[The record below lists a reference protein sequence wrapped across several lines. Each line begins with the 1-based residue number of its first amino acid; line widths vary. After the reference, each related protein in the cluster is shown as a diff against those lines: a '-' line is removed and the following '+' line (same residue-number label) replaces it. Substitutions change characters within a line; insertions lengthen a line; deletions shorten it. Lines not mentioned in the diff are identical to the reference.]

1 MAVIVPALKLPE
13 PSLATI
19 VEAVLALVALDVTV
33 NVCAEPPLNVAEPDR
48 PVPDVAKVNEFATE
62 PAEPVVFWLSVGI
75 SAATIALN
83 VGAPA
88 APLGAAK
95 NVFAVW
101 LAKLDGKTDK
111 VPPRVIVPVVVI
123 VPPVSVSPLTV
134 PEVATEVTVP
144 VVGVVHVGEAD
155 VPPEVNT

>member
-1 MAVIVPALKLPE
+1 LVAVVAVEALPLNVAVIVPALKFPE

-19 VEAVLALVALDVTV
+19 VDAVFALVALEVTV
-33 NVCAEPPLNVAEPDR
+33 NVCAELPLNVAEPDN
-48 PVPDVAKVNEFATE
+48 PVPDTANVKEFATE

-95 NVFAVW
+95 
-101 LAKLDGKTDK
+101 K
-111 VPPRVIVPVVVI
+111 
-123 VPPVSVSPLTV
+123 
-134 PEVATEVTVP
+134 
-144 VVGVVHVGEAD
+144 
-155 VPPEVNT
+155 